1 MKKIIAILAVIVLMV
16 TAGFV
21 AVGKKLPSIGYVL
34 VGPHTDGGWSMRHH
48 QGFQSLKK
56 HGYKVGM
63 VEMVPE
69 AESTK
74 IFLKL
79 ARKHDIVFATSFGY
93 MDGMEKAAN
102 IATTATRA
110 IIFFILISFRDLL
123 FKSYH
128 L

>member
-1 MKKIIAILAVIVLMV
+1 MKKIVTLVVGAVILIA
-16 TAGFV
+16 TSISL
-21 AVGKKLPSIGYVL
+21 VGKDLPSVGYVL
-34 VGPHTDGGWSMRHH
+34 VGPKSDGGWSMRHH
-48 QGFQSLKK
+48 DGFQSLTK

-93 MDGMEKAAN
+93 MDGMEKAAKKDPST
-102 IATTATRA
+102 IFMHATGYKGNDSN
-110 IIFFILISFRDLL
+110 FDN
-123 FKSYH
+123 
-128 L
+128 